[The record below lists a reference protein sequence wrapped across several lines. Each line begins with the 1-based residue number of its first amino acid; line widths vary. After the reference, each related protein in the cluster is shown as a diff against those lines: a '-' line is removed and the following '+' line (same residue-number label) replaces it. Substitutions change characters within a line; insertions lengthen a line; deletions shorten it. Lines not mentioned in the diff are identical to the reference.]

1 MYADDLEADKIKC
14 IKTSGSIY
22 LLKIE
27 IVSKIT
33 RTCNF
38 SKLSRSSKYFTA
50 KRNWTKKDITNL
62 RFDRLADK
70 IIAKK
75 IKSIKFSN

>member
-1 MYADDLEADKIKC
+1 MCADDLEADKIKC

-38 SKLSRSSKYFTA
+38 SKLSRSSKYILEL
-50 KRNWTKKDITNL
+50 IT
-62 RFDRLADK
+62 FE
-70 IIAKK
+70 
-75 IKSIKFSN
+75 